1 MEAILAGL
9 HVHFL
14 QRHAQDT
21 MIIMEEVKL
30 AHPRCYLCEILVPW
44 ATLNGRHLITAQYKK
59 GAERKQRRLALEEL
73 QDIKERDFPA
83 FGRPFTS
90 VPPFKYLGRIVMALG
105 DDCAVVARNLRKVQ
119 NN

>member
-44 ATLNGRHLITAQYKK
+44 ATLNGRHPNTDQCEK
-59 GAERKQRRLALEEL
+59 GAERKQQKIVAEEA
-73 QDIKERDFPA
+73 QASTEWAFKEYGQPL
-83 FGRPFTS
+83 TLVLS
-90 VPPFKYLGRIVMALG
+90 S
-105 DDCAVVARNLRKVQ
+105 N
-119 NN
+119 